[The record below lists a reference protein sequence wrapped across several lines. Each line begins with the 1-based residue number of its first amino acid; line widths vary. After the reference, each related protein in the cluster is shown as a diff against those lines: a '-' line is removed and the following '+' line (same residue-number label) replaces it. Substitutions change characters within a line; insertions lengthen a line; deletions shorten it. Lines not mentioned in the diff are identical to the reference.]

1 MSMTTNVTSL
11 RSLAGSQALRLA
23 TDARDRCRA
32 GALLLR
38 GSPFAVGWVAGWL
51 STEFPP
57 HVVTG
62 HALSRSSRPS
72 IGRVGTTWAAQ
83 RADQTLTG
91 ALEESFG
98 PDFRE
103 LVCHPTSAQ
112 PTCAPP
118 SGLLRRP
125 GPHQRY
131 A

>member
-1 MSMTTNVTSL
+1 MVMNVTS
-11 RSLAGSQALRLA
+11 RCSRAGAEALRQGVQLA
-23 TDARDRCRA
+23 ADARDTFRA

-83 RADQTLTG
+83 RADQALTA
-91 ALEESFG
+91 ALEGSFG
-98 PDFRE
+98 PDYRQ
-103 LVCHPTSAQ
+103 LVSHPTPPQ
-112 PTCAPP
+112 PACAPR
-118 SGLLRRP
+118 SGGLLR
-125 GPHQRY
+125 Q
-131 A
+131 